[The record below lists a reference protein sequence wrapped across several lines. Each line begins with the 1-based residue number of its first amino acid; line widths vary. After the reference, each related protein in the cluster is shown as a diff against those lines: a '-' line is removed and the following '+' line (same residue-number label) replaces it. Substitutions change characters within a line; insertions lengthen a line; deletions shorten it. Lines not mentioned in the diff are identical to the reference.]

1 MAKRIFREWDEER
14 TALLGQD
21 KLFVQNGK
29 GDVNYYC
36 AWLKEPEVE
45 RCPICGGEVI
55 RIQDLFSKTY
65 QELICEG
72 ERKRVIQLQYNFY
85 KWRCLNIECRHIFAK
100 EIDFASRLDNVTY
113 RLENE
118 IARRVMENN
127 SYGKIHM
134 QFQESVSR
142 QAIGQIFNRW
152 VYKKEELRK
161 TQTPPSKIAILS
173 GKTDKDY
180 YTIFISLDDD
190 IKIYDVLFGVNTLE
204 IAATIKNIGIDNITT
219 VLSDCNPTIISAIK
233 DNLPDALHIIPVEY
247 WFDLVTDDFACFSHE
262 KLKWN
267 PTPNKDNL
275 VLTPPAELGYRVND
289 IKRLLNDRPA
299 VKKPYADY
307 NRLRDIISRRDEL
320 WVYDELIEWTESVD
334 GEFKEQLTATVMQLK
349 EYRNEIEAHVFNYT
363 EVPEQLHY
371 FTSRL
376 EELIKVPR
384 TFSTEVLRARV
395 LYSADS
401 ELNDWCG
408 IPIDAAIKAIE
419 NMKQQTE
426 EYEDDYE

>member
-1 MAKRIFREWDEER
+1 
-14 TALLGQD
+14 
-21 KLFVQNGK
+21 
-29 GDVNYYC
+29 
-36 AWLKEPEVE
+36 
-45 RCPICGGEVI
+45 
-55 RIQDLFSKTY
+55 
-65 QELICEG
+65 
-72 ERKRVIQLQYNFY
+72 
-85 KWRCLNIECRHIFAK
+85 
-100 EIDFASRLDNVTY
+100 
-113 RLENE
+113 
-118 IARRVMENN
+118 
-127 SYGKIHM
+127 
-134 QFQESVSR
+134 
-142 QAIGQIFNRW
+142 
-152 VYKKEELRK
+152 
-161 TQTPPSKIAILS
+161 
-173 GKTDKDY
+173 
-180 YTIFISLDDD
+180 
-190 IKIYDVLFGVNTLE
+190 
-204 IAATIKNIGIDNITT
+204 
-219 VLSDCNPTIISAIK
+219 
-233 DNLPDALHIIPVEY
+233 
-247 WFDLVTDDFACFSHE
+247 
-262 KLKWN
+262 
-267 PTPNKDNL
+267 L

>member
-29 GDVNYYC
+29 GGANYYY

-72 ERKRVIQLQYNFY
+72 GRKRVIQLQYNFY
-85 KWRCLNIECRHIFAK
+85 KWRCLNSDCRHIFAK

-113 RLENE
+113 RLEDE
-118 IARRVMENN
+118 IAHRVMENN

-152 VYKKEELRK
+152 VYKKDELRK
-161 TQTPPSKIAILS
+161 TQTSPSKIAILS

-180 YTIFISLDDD
+180 YTILISLDDG
-190 IKIYDVLFGVNTLE
+190 IKIYDILFGVNTLE
-204 IAATIKNIGIDNITT
+204 IAATIRAIGIDNITT

-247 WFDLVTDDFACFSHE
+247 WFDLVTDDFAYFSHE

-267 PTPNKDNL
+267 PTPNKDIL
-275 VLTPPAELGYRVND
+275 VLTSQSKLGYRVSAL
-289 IKRLLNDRPA
+289 KRLLNERPA
-299 VKKPYADY
+299 VKKPYDDY

-334 GEFKEQLTATVMQLK
+334 GEFKEQLITTIIQLK
-349 EYRNEIEAHVFNYT
+349 EYRNEIEAHVLNHND
-363 EVPEQLHY
+363 VPEQLHY

-376 EELIKVPR
+376 EELIQPLR

-395 LYSADS
+395 LYSADA
-401 ELNDWCG
+401 ELNDWRG
-408 IPIDAAIKAIE
+408 VPIDAAIKAIE
-419 NMKQQTE
+419 NMKQTE